1 MCYSNSARKYILA
14 VMSQCHQSCS
24 VAAKAERR
32 LYCQI
37 RIDLLVP
44 NFLIFDFGT
53 GNNWDGPSQCVNWA
67 VLDAPSNIVRW
78 LAEGVLLVA

>member
-1 MCYSNSARKYILA
+1 MVWKAICFQKAEYLCYSNSARKGILA

-24 VAAKAERR
+24 MAAKAERR

-44 NFLIFDFGT
+44 NFLIFDIGDRQIT
-53 GNNWDGPSQCVNWA
+53 GMDPLSSSIGQY
-67 VLDAPSNIVRW
+67 
-78 LAEGVLLVA
+78 